1 MPYINVKLTAKPDAA
16 LSAVIA
22 RQVTDLAR
30 NHLGKDPTIT
40 AVAVDYVDPQ
50 HWFAGGRSLAE
61 QGTSTFWLDVKV
73 TDGTNTKQE
82 LAAFHEAVFAFMS
95 ETLGG
100 IHGESYVL
108 VHEVPAAAYGFGG
121 VTQEWRFIAGKLGHA
136 A

>member
-1 MPYINVKLTAKPDAA
+1 MPYVNVKLTAKPDTT

-22 RQVTDLAR
+22 RQIAELAR
-30 NHLGKDPTIT
+30 SLLRKDPAVT

-61 QGTSTFWLDVKV
+61 RGTGTFWLDIKV

-82 LAAFHEAVFAFMS
+82 LAAFQEAVFGFMA

-100 IHGESYVL
+100 LHDESYVL
-108 VHEVPAAAYGFGG
+108 VHEVPAAAYGYGG
-121 VTQEWRFIAGKLGHA
+121 MTQEWRFIAGKLGHVA
-136 A
+136 